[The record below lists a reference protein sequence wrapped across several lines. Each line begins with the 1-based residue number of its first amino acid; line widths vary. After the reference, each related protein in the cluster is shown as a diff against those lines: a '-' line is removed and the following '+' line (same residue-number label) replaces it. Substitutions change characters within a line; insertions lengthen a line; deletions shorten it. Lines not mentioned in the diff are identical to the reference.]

1 MTRYAGSK
9 QPARVL
15 GRFQYKPAVMKKLCI
30 AISLVLP
37 VVTNSYAQ
45 NVGIGTTTPMDQL
58 SVGSLSQFRVNST
71 GNLVRINNVPY
82 SFPSTQGANQYLKND
97 GAGNL
102 TWEPAPRPVVRI
114 FSAVPQAGF
123 ANWLIDNI
131 ADYASGSNA
140 DPTLV
145 LYRGFTYQFNIN
157 APGHPFFIT
166 NTPGTGSYSVGV
178 ANNGITSGIIT
189 FTVPMDAPSTLFYY
203 CSVHGA
209 MNGTIN
215 IL

>member
-1 MTRYAGSK
+1 
-9 QPARVL
+9 
-15 GRFQYKPAVMKKLCI
+15 MKKICI
-30 AISLVLP
+30 ATLIILLVFA
-37 VVTNSYAQ
+37 TSNAQ
-45 NVGIGTTTPMDQL
+45 NVGIGTTTPMEQL

-82 SFPSTQGANQYLKND
+82 SFPSAQGTNQYLKND
-97 GAGNL
+97 GSGNL

-114 FSAVPQAGF
+114 FSVVAGPGF
-123 ANWLIDNI
+123 TNWLIDNTN
-131 ADYASGSNA
+131 DYASGTNA

-145 LYRGFTYQFNIN
+145 LYRGLTYQFSVN

-166 NTPGTGSYSVGV
+166 STAGTGSYGVGV
-178 ANNGITSGIIT
+178 SGNGTATVI

-209 MNGTIN
+209 MNGTIT